1 MMGAADEIP
10 QAPKDKITFV
20 EDMSENELATAL
32 DLPCGLTNLGNTCYL
47 NATVQCLK
55 TVPELKEALSKFTG
69 HLTLSEHE
77 GPQNITVALRDM
89 LQSME
94 SQSTIVPVILVQV
107 LHMIFPRFAEKSEH
121 GGFMQQD
128 ANECWTELLRMLQQ
142 KLKPITTNGGN
153 AVVSGAA
160 AVRSFVDQYFGGR
173 YKVTMKN
180 IECEDEP
187 VSHSTEDFLQLSC
200 FISQETRYMQAGIK
214 SSLEEKITKHSPK
227 LGSDA
232 TYLKTCKIDR
242 LPAYLTIQ
250 FVRFRYKEKASTNAK
265 ILKDIKFSINLDVFE
280 LCTEE
285 LQKKLMPMRELF
297 KEDEDRRALEASSDK
312 GKNKQS
318 SGESSSEKKDE
329 SVTKYKHPFSFPDD
343 LGSNNSG
350 YYTLQAVLTHLGRS
364 SSSGHYVAWVKG
376 KNNEWFKCDDDTV
389 SLISEEEILKLSGGG
404 KESKCKH
411 RHDHVFV
418 FIFCLSVIG
427 NFILLPWTVYRL
439 DISYICVYNIF
450 YNCSVP
456 ICMKGDTV
464 HVTRDSHPLLFFL
477 PLFLCP
483 RCFL

>member
-20 EDMSENELATAL
+20 EDMSENELASAL

-55 TVPELKEALSKFTG
+55 TVPELKEVLSKFTG

-89 LQSME
+89 LESME
-94 SQSTIVPVILVQV
+94 SQSTVVPVIMVQV

-142 KLKPITTNGGN
+142 KLQPIDKKSNN
-153 AVVSGAA
+153 EVASGAA
-160 AVRSFVDQYFGGR
+160 KPVVRSFVDQFFGGR

-180 IECEDEP
+180 TECEEEP

-227 LGSDA
+227 LGTDA

-242 LPAYLTIQ
+242 LPAYLAIQ

-265 ILKDIKFSINLDVFE
+265 ILKDIKFSINLDVYE

-285 LQKKLMPMRELF
+285 LQQKLMPMRALF
-297 KEDEDRRALEASSDK
+297 KEEEDRRALEASSDK
-312 GKNKQS
+312 GLNKS
-318 SGESSSEKKDE
+318 DLGEANKKDE
-329 SVTKYKHPFSFPDD
+329 NVSKYKHPFSFADD

-389 SLISEEEILKLSGGG
+389 SLVSEEEILKLSGGG
-404 KESKCKH
+404 KDTQIPRALAFLFSSS
-411 RHDHVFV
+411 FW
-418 FIFCLSVIG
+418 CLSSFLLICLSLQTSVFCHG
-427 NFILLPWTVYRL
+427 ILSGLGTL
-439 DISYICVYNIF
+439 YICVSLYYF
-450 YNCSVP
+450 LQ
-456 ICMKGDTV
+456 
-464 HVTRDSHPLLFFL
+464 LLCVL
-477 PLFLCP
+477 VYM
-483 RCFL
+483 